1 MAFTLHPNMEK
12 GRTAA
17 HEIEK
22 DRLGGLFHKTA
33 GRVPAFLYGKAILC
47 AACGAQ
53 ISRPGRIRALR
64 AVRPSRWQ
72 DTLYLASEREA

>member
-1 MAFTLHPNMEK
+1 MK
-12 GRTAA
+12 KVRTAA
-17 HEIEK
+17 HSKEK
-22 DRLGGLFHKTA
+22 DRLGGLFHKNA
-33 GRVPAFLYGKAILC
+33 GRVPAFLYKKAIMC